1 MTCGVPPAATVP
13 GPMHPALDIARV
25 TRRPTRLDLGIAGV
39 FLLWGVL
46 EAVLAEGPGSTA
58 VRLLGAV
65 GWVAPLLVRRRFPIA
80 AMGFLAALL
89 ALRAATA
96 GVDETGAMPVP
107 VILLLAFG
115 AGLYTSS
122 TARAVAGL
130 LLAIA
135 CIPVGNTYFTGG
147 DQPTDYAIL
156 AFFIGGAWV
165 AGRLVRRRADQLAAE
180 QARAPEL
187 AREAVAAERARVARE
202 VHDIVAHS
210 VSIIAVQAGAAEELL
225 DHDPARARPHLRA
238 VRETAHEALV
248 EMRRLLDVLREDDP
262 SYAPQPGLERV
273 GELVEQA
280 SAAGVP
286 VTLEV
291 DGRRAAV
298 PAGVDLAGF
307 RIVQEAL
314 TNVRKHA
321 GEVATTVR
329 IRYRP
334 EAIDIEVLNARGRS
348 NGGPPGSGRGLP
360 GMRERAR
367 LYGGQVDAGPER
379 DGFAVR
385 ASLPLEGERA

>member
-1 MTCGVPPAATVP
+1 M
-13 GPMHPALDIARV
+13 
-25 TRRPTRLDLGIAGV
+25 
-39 FLLWGVL
+39 
-46 EAVLAEGPGSTA
+46 
-58 VRLLGAV
+58 
-65 GWVAPLLVRRRFPIA
+65 
-80 AMGFLAALL
+80 
-89 ALRAATA
+89 
-96 GVDETGAMPVP
+96 
-107 VILLLAFG
+107 
-115 AGLYTSS
+115 
-122 TARAVAGL
+122 
-130 LLAIA
+130 
-135 CIPVGNTYFTGG
+135 
-147 DQPTDYAIL
+147 
-156 AFFIGGAWV
+156 
-165 AGRLVRRRADQLAAE
+165 
-180 QARAPEL
+180 
-187 AREAVAAERARVARE
+187 
-202 VHDIVAHS
+202 
-210 VSIIAVQAGAAEELL
+210 QAGAAEELL

-321 GEVATTVR
+321 GEVATIVR

-379 DGFAVR
+379 DGFTVR